1 MIETKNGYV
10 YAYVV
15 YQAIEDNEC
24 FLGHN
29 GSFVTEFG
37 DAKFFPTKDFAIQAG
52 RASCEEI
59 GEDWDELFQYEFMKV
74 LPVKCK
80 IPENGG
86 V

>member
-10 YAYVV
+10 FAYVV

-24 FLGHN
+24 FLGPN
-29 GSFVTEFG
+29 GSFVNEFE
-37 DAKFFPTKDFAIQAG
+37 AQLFPTKDFAVQAG

-59 GEDWDELFQYEFMKV
+59 GEDWDELLHYGFMNI
-74 LPVKCK
+74 LTVKCK

>member
-15 YQAIEDNEC
+15 YQAIEYNEC
-24 FLGHN
+24 FLGPN
-29 GSFVTEFG
+29 GSFVNEFG
-37 DAKFFPTKDFAIQAG
+37 EAQLFSTKDFAVQAG

-59 GEDWDELFQYEFMKV
+59 GEDWDELLHYGFMNI
-74 LPVKCK
+74 LTVKCK

>member
-24 FLGHN
+24 FLGPN
-29 GSFVTEFG
+29 RSFVNEFG
-37 DAKFFPTKDFAIQAG
+37 EAQLFSTKDFAVQAG

-59 GEDWDELFQYEFMKV
+59 GEDWDELLHYGFMNI
-74 LPVKCK
+74 LTVKCK